1 MCRRF
6 LVWPA
11 SLIWPQNLVACT
23 LLNTLH
29 AEDDEGSGGMTRYRF
44 YVIGTCCAFVWCFF
58 PCTSLTRFILLFCR
72 NLRRT
77 SLHIPGAF
85 RFFLDM
91 LVQAQ
96 YVSFY
101 YPPHMNS
108 RSQITHP
115 SDDVVVNQLFGVVSG
130 LGMGILTFDWNQIA
144 FIGSPLIIPWWAE
157 VHIMIG
163 FVLLYW
169 LVVPLLYYS
178 NVRVGYVYL

>member
-1 MCRRF
+1 M
-6 LVWPA
+6 
-11 SLIWPQNLVACT
+11 
-23 LLNTLH
+23 
-29 AEDDEGSGGMTRYRF
+29 
-44 YVIGTCCAFVWCFF
+44 YV
-58 PCTSLTRFILLFCR
+58 PSRFIVLLCR
-72 NLRRT
+72 NLRRA

-85 RFFLDM
+85 CIFLDM

-96 YVSFY
+96 YASLY

-108 RSQITHP
+108 HSQMSRP

-144 FIGSPLIIPWWAE
+144 FIGSPLIICWWAE

-169 LVVPLLYYS
+169 LVVPLLYY
-178 NVRVGYVYL
+178 